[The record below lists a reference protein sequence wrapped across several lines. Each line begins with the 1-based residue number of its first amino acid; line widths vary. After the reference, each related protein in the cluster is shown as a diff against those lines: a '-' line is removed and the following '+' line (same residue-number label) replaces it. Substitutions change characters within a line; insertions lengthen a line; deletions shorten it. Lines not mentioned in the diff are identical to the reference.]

1 MSSSFLA
8 ALPEVEL
15 HPGKP
20 PILWVDAPADA
31 PAWAAE
37 NREALRGQV
46 TEHGALL
53 VRGLELRAPDQV
65 GSVFRGSAAICW
77 RTGRPSRPGR
87 SAAPACT
94 PPPSGPPTSRCACT
108 TS

>member
-20 PILWVDAPADA
+20 PVLHVDAPGDA
-31 PAWAAE
+31 PAWATE

-46 TEHGALL
+46 AEHGALL
-53 VRGLELRAPDQV
+53 VRGLGLRAAEQV
-65 GSVFRGSAAICW
+65 GAVFRGLGGDPMEDREAFA
-77 RTGRPSRPGR
+77 PGR
-87 SAAPACT
+87 SAGQGCT
-94 PPPSGPPTSRCACT
+94 PPPPGLPTSRCACT